1 MKHLKLSLTV
11 NNALDKQ
18 PPNIGTGV
26 TTGAYNFGN
35 TIPLLYD
42 VIGRRYTMSATATF

>member
-1 MKHLKLSLTV
+1 MQGRTGPP
-11 NNALDKQ
+11 KQ
-18 PPNIGTGV
+18 PPLIGTGV

-42 VIGRRYTMSATATF
+42 VIGRRYTLSATGTF